1 MDLFLKANFRIQI
14 FILIFNIFIW
24 IPHLF
29 LFLPSF
35 AAEVTLPFHFVDG
48 DGVLPLKVVFFEAG
62 KWESAFTLG
71 TNIIVFGYLLFNFFL
86 FEVGLAA
93 VSKGRLLWD
102 FFSEG
107 TRVLLPLSLKE
118 LKSRDLPALL
128 FKVALLFF
136 RTTCFTK

>member
-1 MDLFLKANFRIQI
+1 
-14 FILIFNIFIW
+14 
-24 IPHLF
+24 LF

-35 AAEVTLPFHFVDG
+35 AAEVTLPFHIVYG
-48 DGVLPLKVVFFEAG
+48 DGVLSLKVVFFEAG

-71 TNIIVFGYLLFNFFL
+71 TNIIVFGYLLFDVFL

-93 VSKGRLLWD
+93 VSEGRFVGD
-102 FFSEG
+102 AISEG
-107 TRVLLPLSLKE
+107 TRVLFLLLLKE